1 MPPNANATAIT
12 LVHTIFLLNFICN
25 NHSQLKFY
33 IFNVPIIPYRL
44 PLKFPI
50 FSISF
55 IDLDL
60 IKSALFLH
68 LIFML
73 IMFIPHYTG

>member
-12 LVHTIFLLNFICN
+12 LIHTIFLLNFICN

-33 IFNVPIIPYRL
+33 VLNAPIIPYRL

-50 FSISF
+50 FSTSF
-55 IDLDL
+55 IDLNL

-68 LIFML
+68 LHFVPI
-73 IMFIPHYTG
+73 IFIPHCA